1 MDVAE
6 PTPGRCRV
14 QCGLAY
20 AEAVARAGGL
30 PVFLPPL
37 IDQIGRQLDE
47 VDGLV
52 LTGGADPRMEA
63 FGEPTHPAAQ
73 VMHDRRQAY
82 ETALLAEVARRPR
95 LPVLGICLGM
105 QMLALANGG
114 RLDQHLPDT
123 LGPGAERHREGA
135 HRLEIS
141 VEACAALGLG
151 GVGVGVGVGEGPH
164 AGEVASHHH
173 QAVRDP
179 GSLRVIARDADGT
192 IEAVV
197 DPGRAYTVG
206 VQWHPERTSDAV
218 LGQRLF
224 DELVRR
230 AVELA
235 GE

>member
-6 PTPGRCRV
+6 PTPGRYRA
-14 QCGLAY
+14 QCGVAY
-20 AEAVARAGGL
+20 AEAVARAGGV
-30 PVFLPPL
+30 PVFLPPIIEL
-37 IDQIGRQLDE
+37 IGRQLDA

-63 FGEPTHPAAQ
+63 FGEATHPAAS
-73 VMHDRRQAY
+73 VMHERRQAY
-82 ETALLAEVARRPR
+82 ETALLAEIARRPE

-105 QMLALANGG
+105 QMLTLANGG

-123 LGPGAERHREGA
+123 LGPGAERHREGS
-135 HRLEIS
+135 HQLEVS
-141 VEACAALGLG
+141 GGACEALGLG
-151 GVGVGVGVGEGPH
+151 P
-164 AGEVASHHH
+164 AARTGEVASHHH

-197 DPGRAYTVG
+197 DPRRAYTVG
-206 VQWHPERTSDAV
+206 VQWHPERTSDPV
-218 LGQRLF
+218 LGQGLF

-230 AVELA
+230 ASA
-235 GE
+235 RPGE